1 MSLWAK
7 RKAAV
12 AAEAQ
17 AEAQARQEAA
27 RQAEEQALAERSDED
42 LLAEA
47 GVKAPEDLADAAE
60 VRDFL
65 SQQLPERLK
74 RRALRRLW
82 GTNPVL
88 ACRDGLN
95 DYDEDYT
102 DAAAGGPVRT
112 AYVVGKGMVAQFK
125 TFVEPEKEPAAEMA
139 EAVTSGAGTAA
150 AGKTDPSRT
159 CSGTSTPDVC
169 HEVPPNQ
176 VRGGQE
182 QVRDVGEQVASE
194 PQADPL
200 APGQRRMRFT
210 FERAT

>member
-12 AAEAQ
+12 AAEAR
-17 AEAQARQEAA
+17 AEEHARQVAA
-27 RQAEEQALAERSDED
+27 RQAEEQALAERSDEE

-47 GVKAPEDLADAAE
+47 GVKAPEDLLDAAE
-60 VRDFL
+60 IRDFL
-65 SQQLPERLK
+65 SRALPERLK

-88 ACRDGLN
+88 ACLDGLN

-102 DAAAGGPVRT
+102 DAAAGGPVQT

-125 TFVEPEKEPAAEMA
+125 TFVEPEREDTD
-139 EAVTSGAGTAA
+139 AVTSEPETTA
-150 AGKTDPSRT
+150 SRT
-159 CSGTSTPDVC
+159 CSGTSTSEVC
-169 HEVPPNQ
+169 ESVCDEVPPD
-176 VRGGQE
+176 
-182 QVRDVGEQVASE
+182 QVRDAEGQVAEAAPE

-200 APGQRRMRFT
+200 APSQRRMRFT

>member
-17 AEAQARQEAA
+17 AEVQARQVAA
-27 RQAEEQALAERSDED
+27 RRAEEQALAERSDEE

-47 GVKAPEDLADAAE
+47 GVKAPEDLVDAAE
-60 VRDFL
+60 IRDFL
-65 SQQLPERLK
+65 SRALPERLK

-88 ACRDGLN
+88 ACLDGLN

-102 DAAAGGPVRT
+102 DAAGDGGPVQT
-112 AYVVGKGMVAQFK
+112 AYVVGKGMVGQFK
-125 TFVEPEKEPAAEMA
+125 AFVEPEEEVAD
-139 EAVTSGAGTAA
+139 AVTSEPETHA
-150 AGKTDPSRT
+150 SRT
-159 CSGTSTPDVC
+159 CSGTSTP
-169 HEVPPNQ
+169 EVSDGVPDQ
-176 VRGGQE
+176 A
-182 QVRDVGEQVASE
+182 RDAEGQVAEAAPE
-194 PQADPL
+194 PQADDPL
-200 APGQRRMRFT
+200 APSQRRMRFT